1 MVCCLAGYLIW
12 SLGLTSSVMQI
23 TNATAKATYGE
34 VNASLKEKGL
44 DLERVLD
51 GSVFIE
57 AWEKLQSKTSGVPI
71 VIKEKEIEMEP
82 VSGSKKRE

>member
-1 MVCCLAGYLIW
+1 
-12 SLGLTSSVMQI
+12 MQI

-51 GSVFIE
+51 GSVFVE

-71 VIKEKEIEMEP
+71 KESEIEMEP
-82 VSGSKKRE
+82 VNGTKKRE

>member
-1 MVCCLAGYLIW
+1 MECYAAGYLIW

-51 GSVFIE
+51 GSVFVE
-57 AWEKLQSKTSGVPI
+57 AWESCRAKL
-71 VIKEKEIEMEP
+71 
-82 VSGSKKRE
+82 REFPSRKVRLRWSL